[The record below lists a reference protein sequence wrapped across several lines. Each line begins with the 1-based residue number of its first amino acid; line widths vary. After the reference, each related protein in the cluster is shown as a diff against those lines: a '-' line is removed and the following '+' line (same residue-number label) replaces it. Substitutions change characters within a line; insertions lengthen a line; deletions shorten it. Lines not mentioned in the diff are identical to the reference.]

1 MSARFRDRRDAG
13 RRLAARLSRYAGR
26 ADVRVLGL
34 PRGGVPVAFEVAQAL
49 GAPMDVFVVR
59 KLGMPGHEE
68 FAMGAIA
75 SGGVVVLN
83 DEVVRSGTVRRAEI
97 DRVIESERRELER
110 REHRY
115 RGDRPLADI
124 AGRTVILVDDGLA
137 TGSSMWAAVSAL
149 REEGP
154 AHIVVAVPISSP
166 AACDAFRGEV
176 DEIICA
182 MTPEPFYA
190 VGLWYEDFSQT
201 TDEEV
206 HELLALANGDAH
218 GARAPAPPAMDERII
233 HIHTGTVTLE
243 GTLGASADATGIVLF
258 AHGSGSSRHSPRNR
272 QVAEVLRQAGL
283 ATLLIDLL
291 TADEEAIDLRSR
303 ALRFNIDRLAE
314 RLVGAIDWM
323 ADDAITRALPVGL
336 FGASTGAAAALIAA
350 TRADVA
356 AVVSRGGRPDLAGA
370 ALKLVRCPTLFIIGS
385 LDVDVLEL
393 NRRAMHQMVAPA
405 SLHIV
410 QGAGHLFEEPD
421 ALREVTEVA
430 SAWFR
435 WHLGTPRR
443 PERHA

>member
-1 MSARFRDRRDAG
+1 
-13 RRLAARLSRYAGR
+13 
-26 ADVRVLGL
+26 
-34 PRGGVPVAFEVAQAL
+34 VPVAFEVAQAL

-83 DEVVRSGTVRRAEI
+83 DEVVRSGAVRRAEI

-115 RGDRPLADI
+115 RGDRPPADI

-206 HELLALANGDAH
+206 HDLLARASGDAH
-218 GARAPAPPAMDERII
+218 GARAPARPETDAWIV
-233 HIHTGTVTLE
+233 HIHTGAVTLE

-303 ALRFNIDRLAE
+303 ALRFDIDRLAE
-314 RLVGAIDWM
+314 RLVGAIDWL
-323 ADDAITRALPVGL
+323 ADDPITRALPVGL
-336 FGASTGAAAALIAA
+336 FGARTGAGAARVAAA
-350 TRADVA
+350 RRPDRVR
-356 AVVSRGGRPDLAGA
+356 AVVSRGGRPDLAGE
-370 ALKLVRCPTLFIIGS
+370 ALRMVEAPTLLLVGGRDTEVIALNEQAMARMLATTPRPEVRLTII
-385 LDVDVLEL
+385 
-393 NRRAMHQMVAPA
+393 P
-405 SLHIV
+405 
-410 QGAGHLFEEPD
+410 GATHLFEEPG
-421 ALREVTEVA
+421 ALEAVAREAREWFVHRLTAAHVEPA
-430 SAWFR
+430 SSR
-435 WHLGTPRR
+435 
-443 PERHA
+443 